1 MINPIDAAAQAALE
15 YQAQQLRIISE
26 RLTYVHALLPLQSTE
41 WRGPAQQL
49 FDWGVSELHR
59 DFARA
64 RSLIQAAEQSS
75 VAAASQLRA
84 HVG

>member
-1 MINPIDAAAQAALE
+1 MNPMDVAARVALE
-15 YQAQQLRIISE
+15 FHAQQLRMITE
-26 RLTYVHALLPLQSTE
+26 RLTYVHALLPQQSRE

-64 RSLIQAAEQSS
+64 QSLIEAAEQCSM
-75 VAAASQLRA
+75 AAASQLSID
-84 HVG
+84 VG